1 MWAHNKERLEALAAY
16 LGARLRERHA
26 SPTRV
31 MFARL
36 PVCKKSAEHRDEVLA
51 GLATQGKPA
60 QLTTP
65 TDRCDAATA
74 RAGSNGVDGLP
85 LISVVWPGASSVS
98 GSRFA
103 SG

>member
-1 MWAHNKERLEALAAY
+1 MTKCWPAWPHWENP
-16 LGARLRERHA
+16 
-26 SPTRV
+26 S
-31 MFARL
+31 
-36 PVCKKSAEHRDEVLA
+36 

-85 LISVVWPGASSVS
+85 LVSVVWPGASSVS